1 MFQPFN
7 RCAPFKSFCAD
18 SGEWEPHN
26 NSRIKPKMNI
36 TGLRASRKIKNFIV
50 VCASWA
56 IAVPLPADGNRKSA
70 EPAGPNGAT
79 L

>member
-7 RCAPFKSFCAD
+7 RCALFKSFSAD
-18 SGEWEPHN
+18 AGEWEPHN
-26 NSRIKPKMNI
+26 DSRIKAKMNI
-36 TGLRASRKIKNFIV
+36 TGLRASRKINIIV

-56 IAVPLPADGNRKSA
+56 IAVPLPADGNRRSA